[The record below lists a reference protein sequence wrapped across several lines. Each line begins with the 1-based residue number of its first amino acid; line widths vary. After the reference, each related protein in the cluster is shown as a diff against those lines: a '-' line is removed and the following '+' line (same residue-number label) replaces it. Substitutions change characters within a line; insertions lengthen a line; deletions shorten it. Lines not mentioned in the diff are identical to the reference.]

1 MTQIQGMNILNESL
15 YNIGIQYQEAIEQ
28 GYTVDEETGEVTFNA
43 AGLDELEKAINVK
56 ADYVACYIKNEEAMV
71 NALDDEIKA
80 LQERKKLHMNKVSS
94 MKNYLARCLEMNDIA
109 KLETARN
116 KISFRKSNSLSIFDE
131 QLVPSKYKKQLIEEK
146 IDKMAIKDALKKGEI
161 VDGCYIVET
170 RNIQIK

>member
-1 MTQIQGMNILNESL
+1 MQSL
-15 YNIGIQYQEAIEQ
+15 YEIDKAYREAIEK
-28 GYTVDEETGEVTFNA
+28 GYTVDEETGEIIFNA
-43 AGLDELEKAINVK
+43 TELDELEDVYNNKVDNIASF
-56 ADYVACYIKNEEAMV
+56 IKDMEAMET
-71 NALDDEIKA
+71 ALDNEIKA
-80 LQERKKLHMNKVSS
+80 LTERKKNNAVKISHLKI
-94 MKNYLARCLEMNDIA
+94 YLAKSLEMHDIA